1 MKLETILKSET
12 LEQLNRQ
19 LAKAGHDA
27 VRPDLLNEFFSL
39 VEYRNALQWNRLVRV
54 CESLAIV
61 GWGKCEP
68 VEASADKW
76 INGQYFT
83 KLSNAQFE
91 ERYLSAGWRRV
102 GDSFVVD
109 GGWCCYHA
117 SKDRPERRKM
127 DCEQCLKVLPPA
139 DPKNY
144 RVKTLERQRNPLPK
158 NPIRISRYS
167 SNQYP
172 TFDPITKEIGK
183 LRKQLDRLLR
193 PAAYGENFGY
203 LGIACS
209 FSDKL
214 SDYFHDKS
222 DVPKGFKERY
232 WIRPRVDIG
241 RLTKCKG
248 ELRLV
253 AQRHFPAAFAELPL
267 GEQKRQF
274 GDDLLEMIDA
284 FAARL
289 RAKKIAYDTNMMRED
304 VEKILR
310 KWVGTK

>member
-1 MKLETILKSET
+1 M
-12 LEQLNRQ
+12 
-19 LAKAGHDA
+19 
-27 VRPDLLNEFFSL
+27 
-39 VEYRNALQWNRLVRV
+39 
-54 CESLAIV
+54 
-61 GWGKCEP
+61 
-68 VEASADKW
+68 
-76 INGQYFT
+76 
-83 KLSNAQFE
+83 
-91 ERYLSAGWRRV
+91 
-102 GDSFVVD
+102 
-109 GGWCCYHA
+109 
-117 SKDRPERRKM
+117 
-127 DCEQCLKVLPPA
+127 
-139 DPKNY
+139 
-144 RVKTLERQRNPLPK
+144 
-158 NPIRISRYS
+158 
-167 SNQYP
+167 
-172 TFDPITKEIGK
+172 
-183 LRKQLDRLLR
+183 RKQLDRLLR